1 MKKAIFAVLFCYAAT
16 ATASLE
22 PIYMN
27 RLTFSQLQMSAETL
41 DNINV
46 DMIGVLSLNSD
57 GRVYLCESLD
67 ACLSWSPTKLEVDIA
82 ALKRYEQYEQY
93 DTDWYSIFDLCHVQ
107 VSGEYVRDAAEDYG
121 NRLGLL
127 TGNNI
132 RIMLS
137 VSRVD
142 YADFNPHCRAW
153 NLAVETSKKN
163 GNEAFLLERV
173 KRMKFQTH

>member
-1 MKKAIFAVLFCYAAT
+1 MKKAIFAVLLCYAAT

-27 RLTFSQLQMSAETL
+27 RLTFSQLQMSAETP
-41 DNINV
+41 DKINV

-67 ACLSWSPTKLEVDIA
+67 GCLSWSSNKLEVDVM
-82 ALKRYEQYEQY
+82 ALKRYEQYGP
-93 DTDWYSIFDLCHVQ
+93 DWYNIFDRCHVQ

-121 NRLGLL
+121 KRLGLL

-142 YADFNPHCRAW
+142 YADFNPYCRAW